1 MSRYQAILIT
11 LAVLAL
17 VVLAICPFCG
27 MTDISFSSIWDDPAE
42 GPAARIF
49 WQLRLPRT
57 MVAFV
62 AGAGLALAGMA
73 MQSVFRNPLATPYTL
88 GIASGAS
95 LGAVVAMRFG
105 SILAIGH
112 FSTISV
118 GAFSGAIATV
128 ALVYGLARMR
138 REFSITALLLAG
150 VALSFFFSSVILL
163 LQYLGNP
170 NDTYRMIR
178 WMIGGLDRIV
188 GFGDLAA
195 VALPVGIGIVVLAMF
210 RNELNLLATGTT
222 LAAARGVEVQR
233 TQKILLLAASLIVG
247 GVVSICGPISFI
259 GLIVPHLVR
268 LLIGSDHRQ
277 LLPTTLLAGGVF
289 LVICDTF
296 ARTIIAPVELPV
308 GILTAL
314 LGGPFFLGLLVFGH
328 LNDN

>member
-1 MSRYQAILIT
+1 MNRYRFILIALAIL
-11 LAVLAL
+11 AM

-27 MTDISFSSIWDDPAE
+27 MTDISLSTILNDPIE

-95 LGAVVAMRFG
+95 LGAVVAIRFG
-105 SILAIGH
+105 SLLAIGH

-118 GAFSGAIATV
+118 GAFSGSVATV

-188 GFGDLAA
+188 GFGDLVA
-195 VALPVGIGIVVLAMF
+195 VGIPVGIGIAILAIF
-210 RNELNLLATGTT
+210 RNELNLLATGVT
-222 LAAARGVEVQR
+222 LAAARGVEVGR
-233 TQKILLLAASLIVG
+233 TQKTLLLAASLIVG
-247 GVVSICGPISFI
+247 GVVSICGPISFV
-259 GLIVPHLVR
+259 GLIVPHLAR
-268 LLIGSDHRQ
+268 LSIGTDHRQ
-277 LLPTTLLAGGVF
+277 LLPTTLLTGGVF
-289 LVICDTF
+289 LVVCDTF

-314 LGGPFFLGLLVFGH
+314 LGGPFFLSLLIFGH
-328 LNDN
+328 LYDD